1 MKKITIVLS
10 SDHGGF
16 DLKEAFKK
24 YLQEHNYEV
33 KDLGAFSKEK
43 PSSYACQGQ
52 VLAKEIQKNDQKELG
67 IGFCGTGIGISI
79 AVNRFHNIR
88 GARITNLQDA
98 ELAKKHNNANILLFG
113 GRETEPKKA
122 FAMFEKFMETQF
134 EGDRHIARIEQLE
147 KNEN

>member
-24 YLQEHNYEV
+24 YLQANDYKV
-33 KDLGAFSKEK
+33 KDLGAFTKEK
-43 PSSYACQGQ
+43 PSSYARQGQ
-52 VLAKEIQKNDQKELG
+52 LLAKEIQKSQDEELG

-79 AVNRFHNIR
+79 AVNRFNHIR

-113 GRETEPKKA
+113 GRETSPEKA
-122 FAMFEKFMETQF
+122 FEMFEKFMEEKF
-134 EGDRHIARIEQLE
+134 EGDRHIARIKQLE
-147 KNEN
+147 NKDL